1 MRILIY
7 LLAMLSGFSAAEAAR
22 PFSSASASVDSA
34 VAQSYVAVAAHE
46 ADTAY
51 DLPVHV
57 AGVARVALSPV
68 AGVAKF
74 IALAPDTPVQRHD
87 IILG

>member
-1 MRILIY
+1 

-22 PFSSASASVDSA
+22 PVSSASASVDSA
-34 VAQSYVAVAAHE
+34 VAQSYVAVVAHE
-46 ADTAY
+46 VDKAY

-57 AGVARVALSPV
+57 AGVTRVASSPV
-68 AGVAKF
+68 AGTTAFV
-74 IALAPDTPVQRHD
+74 ALAPDTPVQRHD